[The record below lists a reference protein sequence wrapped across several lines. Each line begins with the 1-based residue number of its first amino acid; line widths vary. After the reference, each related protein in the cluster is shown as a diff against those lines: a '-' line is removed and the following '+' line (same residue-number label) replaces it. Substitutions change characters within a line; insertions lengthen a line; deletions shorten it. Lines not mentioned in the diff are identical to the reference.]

1 MKKSILITTA
11 FLISLICY
19 QITAQI
25 TLPYYNNFD
34 QPGDTAGWN
43 HYSISG
49 VDAWECGI
57 PMGNALNSS
66 LTPPNVW
73 ATNLDG
79 SWTSFSVMCLE
90 TPYFDFSDTTE
101 YVLSFA
107 HQYQTQSYHGGN
119 IEYTVDSGQTWQLLD
134 GSANEKINWY
144 NNNNITILGQP
155 GWSYTAYSW
164 GFKFPCHSLGF
175 LSGNN
180 SVKFRFQFGGSS
192 NPEDGWVIDNFWII
206 PNVVN
211 LIALNGKS
219 YEASK
224 YYPDF
229 NVSAPIILQG
239 IVTSSFNNT
248 TLYYFSTD
256 SILDAADSLLGSKTS
271 SLNGS
276 TSNWSETFNMIP
288 DLPYGDYYIFMHHD
302 AYNTLAESN
311 ENDNI
316 AYCILHIDSTF
327 LGDYKEDFEYPVD
340 WWNSYAVMSQSGS
353 PLGTDYW
360 ERGDNS
366 MHKIYGTHS
375 GINSWYIA
383 QQAVSGAY
391 RTTHYLESPFIDLSS
406 DSNNIMCFWYKLFT
420 IYPNTFNI
428 ELELSNSPD
437 IPNFSSSVPI
447 NNPRFFDW
455 DCKCFD
461 MSYLDG
467 YNNNKFRF
475 KFTSYA
481 HFTNYAEQMVV
492 DDIYLGA
499 PKTDLSIEHNHSRTL
514 NSNYVQD
521 TIFYTFFNSGLDSV
535 NQSTT
540 AFYWS
545 NDSIL
550 NSSDQFLGSNLES
563 SLADT
568 SYVFTNFSFATPTT
582 VAGNYYLIAIADA
595 DSIIDEMWEEN
606 NTAVFPVVLSNIQT
620 VPYENDFET
629 QIDNWYHYSLFG
641 NDDWSWAEPQGTV
654 ITNAFSGQ
662 KGFITQPNGIVSSQS
677 LMFLYTPVFDLSG
690 VNNPVLEFDM
700 FFDNYTGITKTYYIP
715 RLNFSYSYDNGNSW
729 HVLDTNNLSFKA
741 WYYPSEFEIFN
752 GTDILEDSFLNEL
765 LFDYSEKTFVG
776 SNRYQGRDAS
786 RVTKY
791 ILDINDLKIYPRIQF
806 RYNFVTP
813 DTSLGEGALIDNFKI
828 KDAFI
833 DLMVEYKKSLMISSL
848 SQKIKFFMHIKNQG
862 NYISNACDVNFYL
875 SGDSILNATDYL
887 LGQTSIPEIRP
898 DMSSYV
904 NVIFDAPPSLSGYN
918 YLLYEIDP
926 NNINTESNQNN
937 NIGYWPLALDS
948 ISSYPYYYDFND
960 TIVDGWYQYSTLV
973 YNSNTPYNH
982 RFRNMLAPC
991 EAIYGS
997 DKKSGEWFTETVK
1010 QNSSAIYPYFYLE
1023 SPVFNFDLIDTI
1035 FLSFDLMCTGHI
1047 DNGGNFELST
1057 DGGNT
1062 WTILTGQ
1069 NGYNYNWYNKY
1080 QLDEL
1085 NNEPGWALNPAGY
1098 SLAILDSTG
1107 YDLSFLK
1114 GEQSVAFRFKYRSN
1128 WFFQG
1133 QGQVQGMRVDNFTV
1147 EGYTVDYQANDTMVP
1162 FIPSSA
1168 AIDFD
1173 VNYSISNLGQSL
1185 GRITTTKFYWSKD
1198 SIFDL
1203 NDSLIHITQENPINS
1218 GTTANLSVNITKPV
1232 NISQSTYYL
1241 FYKTD
1246 SEEDLLE
1253 LNEFNNVG
1261 SFKITFILQP
1271 NYYSNIVMD
1280 SIDATISQPSFNVT
1294 YSIINGGL
1302 SDGGNSVTAFYWSTD
1317 SIFDTGDQLLQSVI
1331 ESPIPSGDT
1340 LSSQINIVYPAPITQ
1355 KYYYL
1360 YYIIDVYDSIT
1371 EIDENDNTGVF
1382 KIVFDYNQS
1391 LAENNNSVIDIYNRN
1406 RIVFIDIPKGY
1417 NDKYFIKIINLSG
1430 KIIEHVHLS
1439 FKTGLNTFN
1448 IPEGLSPGI
1457 YIISL
1462 SNQDLLISKKVF
1474 IHK

>member
-1 MKKSILITTA
+1 MKKSILLIA
-11 FLISLICY
+11 FLISLISY
-19 QITAQI
+19 QTTAQI

-34 QPGDTAGWN
+34 QPGDTAGWI

-49 VDAWECGI
+49 SDDWECGI

-79 SWTSFSVMCLE
+79 SFTNFSVMCLE

-107 HQYQTQSYHGGN
+107 HQYKTQSYHGGN

-134 GSANEKINWY
+134 GNPNEKINWY
-144 NNNNITILGQP
+144 NNSNITILGQP

-211 LIALNGKS
+211 LIALDGKS
-219 YEASK
+219 FEASK
-224 YYPDF
+224 HYPDF
-229 NVSAPIILQG
+229 NVSAPVILQG
-239 IVTSSFNNT
+239 IVTSGFNNT

-327 LGDYKEDFEYPVD
+327 IADFKEDFEYSVD
-340 WWNSYAVMSQSGS
+340 WWKSYAVMTQSGS

-375 GINSWYIA
+375 GRNSWYIA

-391 RTTHYLESPFIDLSS
+391 RTTHYLESPFIDLSN

-420 IYPNTFNI
+420 IYPSTLNI
-428 ELELSNSPD
+428 ELELSNSSD
-437 IPNFSSSVPI
+437 VPNFSSSVSI
-447 NNPRFFDW
+447 NNPRFFNW
-455 DCKCFD
+455 DCKCVD

-475 KFTSYA
+475 KFISYA
-481 HFTNYAEQMVV
+481 HYTNYAEQMVV

-499 PKTDLSIEHNHSRTL
+499 PKPDLSIEHNHSRTL

-521 TIFYTFFNSGLDSV
+521 TIFYTLFNSGLDSV
-535 NQSTT
+535 TQSTT
-540 AFYWS
+540 SFFWS
-545 NDSIL
+545 DDSVFDNND
-550 NSSDQFLGSNLES
+550 QYLGSKIES
-563 SLADT
+563 SLQDT
-568 SYVFTNFSFATPTT
+568 SFVFTNFSFTTPTI
-582 VAGNYYLIAIADA
+582 VSGNYYLIAIVDA

-606 NTAVFPVVLSNIQT
+606 NTTVFPVVLLNIQT

-629 QIDNWYHYSLFG
+629 QIDNWYHYSIFG
-641 NDDWSWAEPQGTV
+641 HDDWSWAEPQGTV

-662 KGFITQPNGIVSSQS
+662 KGFITQPNGLVSSQS
-677 LMFLYTPVFDLSG
+677 LMLLYTPVFDLSG
-690 VNNPVLEFDM
+690 VNNPVLEFDLLL
-700 FFDNYTGITKTYYIP
+700 DNYTGITQTYNKP
-715 RLNFSYSYDNGNSW
+715 HLNISYSYDNGDTW
-729 HVLDTNNLSFKA
+729 YVLDKNNLSFKA
-741 WYYPSEFEIFN
+741 WFYQTVFEFYN
-752 GTDILEDSFLNEL
+752 GTDIVDNAGAQTNL
-765 LFDYSEKTFVG
+765 LFDYYENIFIG
-776 SNRYQGRDAS
+776 SNVYQGRETD

-791 ILDINDLKIYPRIQF
+791 ILDINHLKAYPRVQF

-813 DTSLGEGALIDNFKI
+813 DSSLGEGALIDNFKI
-828 KDAFI
+828 KNAFI
-833 DLMVEYKKSLMISSL
+833 DLTVEYKKSLMISSL

-862 NYISNACDVNFYL
+862 NYISSACDVNFYL
-875 SGDSILNATDYL
+875 SGDSILNAPDYL
-887 LGQTSIPEIRP
+887 LGQASISDIRP

-926 NNINTESNQNN
+926 NNINTESNLNN
-937 NIGYWPLALDS
+937 NVGYWPLALDS
-948 ISSYPYYYDFND
+948 ISNYPYYNDFND
-960 TIVDGWYQYSTLV
+960 TIVNGWYQYSTLV
-973 YNSNTPYNH
+973 YNSNTTYNH

-991 EAIYGS
+991 EVIYGS
-997 DKKSGEWFTETVK
+997 DRKSGEWFTETVK
-1010 QNSSAIYPYFYLE
+1010 QNSTSIYPYFYLE

-1035 FLSFDLMCTGHI
+1035 FLSFDLMCTGYI
-1047 DNGGNFELST
+1047 DNGGNFEFST

-1062 WTILTGQ
+1062 WIILTDQ

-1080 QLDEL
+1080 HLDEL
-1085 NNEPGWALNPAGY
+1085 NNEPGWAHNPAGY
-1098 SLAILDSTG
+1098 SLAVLDSTG

-1128 WFFQG
+1128 WFLQG
-1133 QGQVQGMRVDNFTV
+1133 QGQVQGMRVDNFKV
-1147 EGYTVDYQANDTMVP
+1147 EGYTVDYLANDTMVP
-1162 FIPSSA
+1162 VIPSSA
-1168 AIDFD
+1168 ATDFNI
-1173 VNYSISNLGQSL
+1173 NYSISNLGQSL
-1185 GRITTTKFYWSKD
+1185 GRITSTKFYWSKD

-1203 NDSLIHITQENPINS
+1203 NDSVIHVIQENPINS
-1218 GTTANLSVNITKPV
+1218 GITANLSVNITKPV

-1241 FYKTD
+1241 FYFTD
-1246 SEEDLLE
+1246 SEDMLLE
-1253 LNEFNNVG
+1253 LNELNNVG
-1261 SFKITFILQP
+1261 SFKISFTFLP
-1271 NYYSNIVMD
+1271 NYYSNILMD
-1280 SIDATISQPSFNVT
+1280 SIAATMSQPSFNVT
-1294 YSIINGGL
+1294 YRIINGGL
-1302 SDGGNSVTAFYWSTD
+1302 SDGGNSVTGFYWSND
-1317 SIFDTGDQLLQSVI
+1317 SIFDVGDQLLQSVN
-1331 ESPIPSGDT
+1331 EGPIISGDT

-1355 KYYYL
+1355 KYYFL
-1360 YYIIDVYDSIT
+1360 YYLIDVNDSIN
-1371 EIDENDNTGVF
+1371 EIDESDNTGVF

-1391 LAENNNSVIDIYNRN
+1391 IIENNNSIIDIYNKGRT
-1406 RIVFIDIPKGY
+1406 VFIKTPKGY
-1417 NDKYFIKIINLSG
+1417 NDYYFMKIINLKG
-1430 KIIEHVHLS
+1430 QIVYNMNLNLN
-1439 FKTGLNTFN
+1439 TGLNTYDL
-1448 IPEGLSPGI
+1448 PENVTPGI
-1457 YIISL
+1457 YIVSL
-1462 SNQDLLISKKVF
+1462 SNSENHITKKVF
-1474 IHK
+1474 IQE